1 VKNSFLRGLLYGI
14 VLGAVGSLAI
24 YRMTYY
30 PTGIVTQPLVIQ
42 PAPAAPPKIPPGA
55 RPHEFNGGEYYVIP
69 LSAVAEN
76 TSPATQ

>member
-1 VKNSFLRGLLYGI
+1 MKNSFLRGLLYGI

-42 PAPAAPPKIPPGA
+42 PAPCRAAKD
-55 RPHEFNGGEYYVIP
+55 
-69 LSAVAEN
+69 SAGR
-76 TSPATQ
+76 TTP